1 MRYVYRG
8 LCGGRVRSLMRS
20 NVVTKSKQRVERGLL
35 AVALCFLTAS
45 PASASSEPRPSTYIE
60 RGELQTIEDE
70 LTFVSDAERGER
82 GGHWFRLG
90 GQASSVFY
98 CKGSHPATDWIWPN
112 HKVSQAVWEIVRLS
126 PGGSNYLM
134 HYQEAAEYTTGF
146 ARIGVL
152 ATVAGLGAAGGG
164 LAYNL
169 TNATREM
176 QPLFFVGA
184 GLAALAGLGLWAG
197 ATAAAS
203 SNEALLD
210 QALDAYNREL
220 AARRNQAPLS
230 NPYVP
235 SPPPLLPVGN

>member
-1 MRYVYRG
+1 MLACG
-8 LCGGRVRSLMRS
+8 LWLGSVW
-20 NVVTKSKQRVERGLL
+20 
-35 AVALCFLTAS
+35 
-45 PASASSEPRPSTYIE
+45 PAAAYNEPRPAAYIE
-60 RGELQTIEDE
+60 RGELQTVEDE

-112 HKVSQAVWEIVRLS
+112 HQVSQAVWEIVRLS

-146 ARIGVL
+146 ARLGVL
-152 ATVAGLGAAGGG
+152 GTLVALGATGGG

-169 TNATREM
+169 TNAAREM
-176 QPLFFVGA
+176 QPVFFVGT
-184 GLAALAGLGLWAG
+184 GLLAVAGLGLWAG

-220 AARRNQAPLS
+220 AARRNQAPVS
-230 NPYVP
+230 SPFVP
-235 SPPPLLPVGN
+235 APLPLLPVGN